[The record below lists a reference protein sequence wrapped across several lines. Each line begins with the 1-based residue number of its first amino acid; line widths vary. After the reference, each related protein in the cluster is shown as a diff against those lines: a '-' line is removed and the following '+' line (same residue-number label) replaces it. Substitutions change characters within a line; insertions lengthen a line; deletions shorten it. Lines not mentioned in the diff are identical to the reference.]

1 MKSYPK
7 IPHDIDFGLEYD
19 VFDKLDGSNIRAEWR
34 PKAGF
39 DRFGTRKLML
49 HDGNL
54 LAPARQLIKEKYEES
69 LSRIFVSEKYQEVT
83 CFFEYVGP
91 NSFAGYHFDAVD
103 RMDVVLFDVS
113 PLRKGMLDPATFL
126 RMFGHLHVPHHLGR
140 RRLDAAFVEA
150 VRSGLLADITFEGV
164 VCKTTLKNRLRMAK
178 IKSRAWL
185 DRLKSECR
193 SEEEF
198 VQRA

>member
-34 PKAGF
+34 PNAGF
-39 DRFGTRKLML
+39 YRFGTRKLML
-49 HDGNL
+49 LDENP
-54 LAPARQLIKEKYEES
+54 LAPARRLIKDKYDDC
-69 LSRIFVSEKYQEVT
+69 LSRIFHAEKYQEVT

-91 NSFAGYHFDAVD
+91 NSFAGYHFDPVD

-113 PLRKGMLDPATFL
+113 PLRKGMLAPSKFL
-126 RMFGHLHVPHHLGR
+126 RMFGHLHVPHYLGR
-140 RRLDAAFVEA
+140 RRLDAEFVEA
-150 VRSGLLADITFEGV
+150 VRSGRRSDVTFEGV
-164 VCKTTLKNRLRMAK
+164 VCKTVLKNRLRMAK

-185 DRLKSECR
+185 ERLKSECR

-198 VQRA
+198 TLRA